1 MSLTFKV
8 INGHKDGYR
17 LIVSSDLRARLN
29 FLLPDRICI
38 HHQTPAGTAVVDVD
52 NNLFAI
58 ISLMADAV

>member
-8 INGHKDGYR
+8 INCHKGGYR

-29 FLLPDRICI
+29 FLFPDRICI
-38 HHQTPAGTAVVDVD
+38 HYQTSAGTAVVDVAD
-52 NNLFAI
+52 NLFAI